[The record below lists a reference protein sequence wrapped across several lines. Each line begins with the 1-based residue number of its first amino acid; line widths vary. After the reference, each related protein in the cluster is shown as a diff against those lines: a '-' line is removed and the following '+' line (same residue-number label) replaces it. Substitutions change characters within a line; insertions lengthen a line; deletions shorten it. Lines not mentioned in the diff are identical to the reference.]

1 MRLLFFGPVPQKR
14 RPPFFSQE
22 SERRLSFGV
31 PESVMESA
39 TSKLKVGIVGVSGY
53 GGGELAR
60 LLLAHPNVDLT
71 YVTSGTYAG
80 KPLRAALP
88 GAAPSDLV
96 CEVYDEAACAGKCDF
111 VFLAGES
118 GLAMKTAPG
127 LLDAGK
133 KIVDLSA
140 DFRLKDPSVYEEW
153 YKAEH
158 VAPRLLEEAV
168 YGLPE
173 FSRDAIRSARL
184 LANPGC
190 HVTATL
196 LAMLPFFAFA
206 KPDSFVVNSLSGV
219 SGAGRSKFGL
229 DYHFSEVNESI
240 RPYGVGGIHRHT
252 PEIEQLLSGIAQEP
266 VTLSF
271 TPCLVPI
278 TRGILTTAHLTA
290 GPNWLAYKEGR
301 ELEELYALYC
311 RFYQSAPFVTVL
323 EPGQFPATKHVYGTN
338 HCHVGLAFDKR
349 TNRVIVVSAID
360 NLVKGAAGQ
369 AVQNMNLMCGFDETA
384 GLTMGAVWP

>member
-1 MRLLFFGPVPQKR
+1 MT
-14 RPPFFSQE
+14 E
-22 SERRLSFGV
+22 
-31 PESVMESA
+31 
-39 TSKLKVGIVGVSGY
+39 KLKVGIVGVSGY

-60 LLLAHPNVDLT
+60 LLLAHPQVALT

-88 GAAPSDLV
+88 GIAPSDLV
-96 CEVYDEAACAGKCDF
+96 CEVFDPAVCADRCDL
-111 VFLAGES
+111 VFLAGEA
-118 GLAMKTAPG
+118 GLAMKVAPG

-133 KIVDLSA
+133 KVVDLSA
-140 DFRLKDPSVYEEW
+140 DFRLKDPAVYQEW

-158 VAPRLLEEAV
+158 TAPQLLDEAV

-173 FSRDAIRSARL
+173 LNAGEIAEARL
-184 LANPGC
+184 VANPGC
-190 HVTATL
+190 HVTAAV
-196 LAMLPFFAFA
+196 LALLPFLMGDAIEPA
-206 KPDSFVVNSLSGV
+206 SIIIDSLSGV

-240 RPYGVGGIHRHT
+240 RPYGVGGVHRHT
-252 PEIEQLLSGIAQEP
+252 PEIEQVLSVVTVTPPP
-266 VTLSF
+266 VRVTF
-271 TPCLVPI
+271 TPHLVPI
-278 TRGILTTAHLTA
+278 TRGILATSYATLKA
-290 GPNWLAYKEGR
+290 GAGDLAQ
-301 ELEELYALYC
+301 LHELYDAFC
-311 RFYQSAPFVTVL
+311 DFCTPFVVLL

-338 HCHVGLAFDKR
+338 FCHIGLAVDKR

-384 GLTMGAVWP
+384 GLTMSAVWP

>member
-1 MRLLFFGPVPQKR
+1 MT
-14 RPPFFSQE
+14 E
-22 SERRLSFGV
+22 
-31 PESVMESA
+31 
-39 TSKLKVGIVGVSGY
+39 KLKVGIVGVSGY

-60 LLLAHPNVDLT
+60 LLAAHPNVQLT
-71 YVTSGTYAG
+71 YVTSSTYAG

-96 CEVYDEAACAGKCDF
+96 CAVFDSAVCADQCDF
-111 VFLAGES
+111 VFLAGET
-118 GLAMKTAPG
+118 GLAMKVAPG

-140 DFRLKDPSVYEEW
+140 DFRLKDPAVYQEW

-158 VAPRLLEEAV
+158 TAPQLLAEAV

-173 FSRDAIRSARL
+173 LGRDAITKARL

-190 HVTATL
+190 HVTAAVLGLAPL
-196 LAMLPFFAFA
+196 LASNAVNH
-206 KPDSFVVNSLSGV
+206 DSLIADSYSGV
-219 SGAGRSKFGL
+219 SGAGRSKFSL
-229 DYHFSEVNESI
+229 DYHFSEVNESM
-240 RPYGVGGIHRHT
+240 RPYGVGGIHRHI
-252 PEIEQLLSGIAQEP
+252 PEIEQ
-266 VTLSF
+266 TLSTVSDMRGGPIKLTF
-271 TPCLVPI
+271 TPHLAPI
-278 TRGILTTAHLTA
+278 TRGILTTAYATLAPPELGA
-290 GPNWLAYKEGR
+290 GEADLH
-301 ELEELYALYC
+301 ALY
-311 RFYQSAPFVTVL
+311 REFYQDAPFVTIL

-338 HCHVGLAFDKR
+338 FCHIGLAVDKR

-369 AVQNMNLMCGFDETA
+369 AIQNMNLMCGFDETA

>member
-1 MRLLFFGPVPQKR
+1 MTDIGRTR
-14 RPPFFSQE
+14 
-22 SERRLSFGV
+22 
-31 PESVMESA
+31 
-39 TSKLKVGIVGVSGY
+39 VGIVGVSGY

-60 LLLAHPNVDLT
+60 LLLAHPHVDLA

-96 CEVYDEAACAGKCDF
+96 CEKFSEAVCADKCDF

-118 GLAMKTAPG
+118 GLAMKIAPG

-133 KIVDLSA
+133 KLVDLSA
-140 DFRLKDPSVYEEW
+140 DFRLKDPAVYKEW

-158 VAPRLLEEAV
+158 TAPKLLKEAV
-168 YGLPE
+168 YGMSEVVGRKLIQKAS
-173 FSRDAIRSARL
+173 FV
-184 LANPGC
+184 ANPGC
-190 HVTATL
+190 HVTAAVLGLAPL
-196 LAMLPFFAFA
+196 LNAETVETKSLI
-206 KPDSFVVNSLSGV
+206 VNSYSGV

-229 DYHFSEVNESI
+229 DYHFSEVNESM

-252 PEIEQLLSGIAQEP
+252 PEIEQALSWLGGEDAL
-266 VTLSF
+266 VTL
-271 TPCLVPI
+271 TPHLAPI
-278 TRGILTTAHLTA
+278 TRGILTTSYATPKHQAFSETPSDLHT
-290 GPNWLAYKEGR
+290 
-301 ELEELYALYC
+301 LYLKHYED
-311 RFYQSAPFVTVL
+311 APFVTVL

-338 HCHVGLAFDKR
+338 YCHIGLAVDKR

-384 GLTMGAVWP
+384 GLTMSAVWP